1 MLVFQ
6 RSLGFLHESGFKM
19 RNKYTI
25 FSCERVHLFVMV
37 KRNQTKEQKHYKR
50 NGPFYIIYFSQFY
63 SILLFFYIILF
74 LPLIFLSFFAPVNDI
89 MHKRK
94 FDSSSSS
101 YLFYIFSFQFLSFFS
116 LYFLGPFFCF
126 LFCWSF
132 FLVCFVLFFLFD
144 LFLVMLDW
152 GC

>member
-6 RSLGFLHESGFKM
+6 RSLGFLHESGFIM

-74 LPLIFLSFFAPVNDI
+74 LPLFFLPFFAPVNDI
-89 MHKRK
+89 MRKRK

-101 YLFYIFSFQFLSFFS
+101 YLFYIFSFQFVFF
-116 LYFLGPFFCF
+116 FFIVSR
-126 LFCWSF
+126 SF
-132 FLVCFVLFFLFD
+132 FLFFV
-144 LFLVMLDW
+144 
-152 GC
+152 